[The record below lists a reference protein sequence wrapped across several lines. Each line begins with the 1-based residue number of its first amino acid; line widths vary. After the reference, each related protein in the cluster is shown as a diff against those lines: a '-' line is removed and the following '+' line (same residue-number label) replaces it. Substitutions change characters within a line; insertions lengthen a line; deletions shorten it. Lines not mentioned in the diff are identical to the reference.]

1 MRVLLMCLLL
11 ITSINSFSQTDYK
24 IQINDTVI
32 DISVNNEYNI
42 NLNGKE
48 IKLRLI
54 AKDTLLFDDNF
65 FSFNYSKDYKVSRLQ
80 VGEGIEQLMI
90 MTAEGS
96 GLLIQKYSTVNPVML
111 NSMII
116 SEVTKESL
124 SFGFEMENQTYTRK
138 LKSGQN
144 LDVDRAVLTYKDK
157 TNIYDV
163 ASIGKNDEG
172 ILIMTMIM
180 DEKMS
185 EKGKELIDLMW
196 NSLIYK

>member
-1 MRVLLMCLLL
+1 MCLLL